1 MGVTLLEELALL
13 EAVKPSSC
21 LSVYPCDVPSSFG
34 SLSCPVP
41 IFFFFLADR
50 LEQSHEC
57 FKSKVDT

>member
-13 EAVKPSSC
+13 EALPVCQFTHVMSLLPLGVC
-21 LSVYPCDVPSSFG
+21 PALSQFF
-34 SLSCPVP
+34 
-41 IFFFFLADR
+41 FFFFLADR